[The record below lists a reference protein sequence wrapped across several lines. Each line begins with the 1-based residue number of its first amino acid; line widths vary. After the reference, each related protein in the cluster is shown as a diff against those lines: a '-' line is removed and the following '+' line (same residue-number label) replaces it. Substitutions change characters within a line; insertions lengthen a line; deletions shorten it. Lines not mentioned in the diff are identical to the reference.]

1 MRYNELFENGRI
13 PVFSHPESQGRDDQ
27 QLYESDFSLPLTWK
41 QAFFCGEPM
50 YEGYDIYRTG
60 QENSCPSG

>member
-1 MRYNELFENGRI
+1 MAGFRF
-13 PVFSHPESQGRDDQ
+13 FSHPESQGRDDQ

-50 YEGYDIYRTG
+50 YEGYDIRHRK
-60 QENSCPSG
+60 SALRKADF